1 VFLSLIIRFIKH
13 EKKGLKNMTELTKKN
28 YISETASTVE
38 ASITMAITAL
48 ANQLKSE
55 GKPVIGM
62 SAGEP
67 DFDTPEFIKEAGI
80 DAIRAGK
87 TKYTAAAG
95 LPVLKES
102 IAKRLKADHGLDYD
116 ASQIVVSCGA
126 KHSIFNVLLATLNS
140 GDEVIIPSPYWV
152 SYPDQVKMLGGVPV
166 FIETTDADNFKITAQ
181 QLEASITKKSKIVIL
196 NTPSNPTG
204 MVYTKSELQSLAE
217 VIVKHQLLVISDEIY
232 EKLIYDGE
240 HVSIASLGE
249 DIKDLTILIN
259 GASKAYSM
267 TGWRIGYA
275 AMPKEIAGACGR
287 LQSHSTSNPTSISQ
301 WASLA
306 AFEGDDSAVMEM
318 KKEFVKRKKYMV
330 ERLNSISGI
339 TCLDPQGAF
348 YAFPNISAL
357 IGKKSASGTIEDSVS
372 FCTLFLQDKLVACVP
387 GSGFGAEGYLRL
399 SYATSMDA
407 IVSALDRLEEWVGE
421 LK

>member
-1 VFLSLIIRFIKH
+1 MTTSTSQQFI
-13 EKKGLKNMTELTKKN
+13 
-28 YISETASTVE
+28 SDTASTVE
-38 ASITMAITAL
+38 ASITMSITAL

-67 DFDTPEFIKEAGI
+67 DFDTPEFIKAAGVK
-80 DAIRAGK
+80 AINEGK

-95 LPVLKES
+95 LPVVKES
-102 IAKRLKADHGLDYD
+102 IAKRLQRDHGLSYD
-116 ASQIVVSCGA
+116 PSQIVVSCGA
-126 KHSIFNVLLATLNS
+126 KHSIFNVLLAVLNH

-152 SYPDQVKMLGGVPV
+152 SYPDQVKMLGGKSV
-166 FIETTDADNFKITAQ
+166 FIETTDKDNFKITADA
-181 QLEASITKKSKIVIL
+181 LEQAITPKSKVFIL

-204 MVYTKSELQSLAE
+204 MVYTKEELSAIAD
-217 VIVKHQLLVISDEIY
+217 VIVKHDLLVISDEIY
-232 EKLIYDGE
+232 EKLIYDGQ
-240 HVSIASLGE
+240 HVSIASLG
-249 DIKDLTILIN
+249 DAIKDRTILIN

-275 AMPKEIAGACGR
+275 AMPKEIASVCSR

-306 AFEGDDSAVMEM
+306 AFDGDDSDVEIM
-318 KKEFVKRKKYMV
+318 KKAFVERKKVMV
-330 ERLNSISGI
+330 SRLNSIPGV

-348 YAFPNISAL
+348 YAFPNISGL
-357 IGKKSASGTIEDSVS
+357 IGKKSSSGEIKDSVS

-387 GSGFGAEGYLRL
+387 GSGFGAEGYIRL

-407 IVSALDRLEEWVGE
+407 INTALDRLEEWVSE
-421 LK
+421 LS